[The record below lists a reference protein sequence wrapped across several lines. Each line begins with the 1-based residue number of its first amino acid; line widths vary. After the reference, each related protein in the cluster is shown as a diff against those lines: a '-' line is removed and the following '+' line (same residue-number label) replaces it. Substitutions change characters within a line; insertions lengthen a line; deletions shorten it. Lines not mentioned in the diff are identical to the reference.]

1 MEQQGA
7 GAYFLHRVSAVAH
20 APPAGL
26 GGAGACH
33 PVLRAERFRAL
44 PALALR
50 KDAIVWAF
58 PVWTLLPH
66 LSSLHCR
73 DGTGRS
79 RERFNWRPCVAKGQ
93 RLFQRDGLGPPPGW
107 GDFT

>member
-7 GAYFLHRVSAVAH
+7 GAYFLHRVSAAAH

-26 GGAGACH
+26 GGARAGH
-33 PVLRAERFRAL
+33 TVLRAERFRAL

-58 PVWTLLPH
+58 SVWTLLLH
-66 LSSLHCR
+66 LSSVHRR
-73 DGTGRS
+73 DDTDRS
-79 RERFNWRPCVAKGQ
+79 RERFTGRSSNAKGQ
-93 RLFQRDGLGPPPGW
+93 RLFQRDGLGALPGC